1 MGRNLVLIGY
11 RGAGKSTLARKL
23 KKILKMPLVSTDEEL
38 VARFGMPIADWVAA
52 QGWDEFRRIE
62 AEVVRDAAAPGD
74 HIVDCGGGVVER
86 PENIEC
92 LRRSGV
98 VFYLTG
104 SVRTLTRRIHPK
116 GGRPSL
122 TGKDPRAEVAEVLAR
137 RDPLYRGAAHFII
150 DVNGGMFFTAAARIA
165 KIWRRE
171 HGR

>member
-1 MGRNLVLIGY
+1 VLIGY

-38 VARFGMPIADWVAA
+38 VSRFGKPIAEWVAEG
-52 QGWDEFRRIE
+52 GWDEFRRME
-62 AEVVRDAAAPGD
+62 MEVVAEAAAPGGR
-74 HIVDCGGGVVER
+74 IVDCGGGVVER
-86 PENIEC
+86 AENVEC

-98 VFYLTG
+98 VFYLCG
-104 SVRTLTRRIHPK
+104 SSRTLARRIHPK
-116 GGRPSL
+116 SGRPSL

-137 RDPLYRGAAHFII
+137 RDPLYRAAAHHVI
-150 DVNGGMFFTAAARIA
+150 DVNGGMFFTAAGRIA